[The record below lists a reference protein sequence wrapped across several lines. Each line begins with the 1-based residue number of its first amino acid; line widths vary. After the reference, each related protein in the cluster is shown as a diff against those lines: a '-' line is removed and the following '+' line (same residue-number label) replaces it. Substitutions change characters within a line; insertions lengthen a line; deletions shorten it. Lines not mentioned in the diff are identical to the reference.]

1 MPRYRIYLDN
11 WTLYH
16 ENTLHCFGMDTTNF
30 APCLRMKQ
38 MHKGSPPWIC
48 VCTNIDV
55 RYLFNFRN
63 VRNIHRCTLS
73 GFVGSAQAW
82 ILNLNLDNLLC
93 AHMSRMIHSNRTTI
107 KVEVTELCLDNRLV
121 IRNSCFAKKRTSD
134 RFGRVVQSVWRR
146 RQQMEVKFAEKSPQ
160 LEKDRPICSGL
171 VRYKLHFVTWVGLNQ
186 SVNISFWDLSL
197 HIERLRATF
206 MQSNFR

>member
-1 MPRYRIYLDN
+1 
-11 WTLYH
+11 
-16 ENTLHCFGMDTTNF
+16 
-30 APCLRMKQ
+30 
-38 MHKGSPPWIC
+38 MHKGPPPWIC
-48 VCTNIDV
+48 ACTNIDV

-73 GFVGSAQAW
+73 GFVGSVQAW
-82 ILNLNLDNLLC
+82 ILNLNLDDLLY

-146 RQQMEVKFAEKSPQ
+146 RQQMEVKFAEKKSTSGKRSTDLFRSSALQ
-160 LEKDRPICSGL
+160 ITFCYLGWSQSICEHIILRSL
-171 VRYKLHFVTWVGLNQ
+171 VTYWKTQ
-186 SVNISFWDLSL
+186 SYF
-197 HIERLRATF
+197 HEEQF
-206 MQSNFR
+206 